1 MHDGLPGGAGAAL
14 GVADNPRPRAWFRG
28 YGLAALWLSL
38 AFGIRWALDSAW
50 GNHFPYLF
58 FFVAVFVMIQS
69 ADAGPSLFTILG
81 GFLLADWFFVTPR
94 HSLRITDSGDQIFT
108 AIYFG
113 ISAVMLYFSLLAR
126 RARAREKA
134 AGEALRNQEEHFRSL
149 IEHSNDVISIVDAG
163 GMIVYQGP
171 SVKQIL
177 GYSPE
182 EMAERNLLEFTH
194 PEDQA
199 DVKKLLERMDP
210 AGDLGARLVFRHR
223 HKLDTWR
230 TMEASGRRLLP
241 AKPSAKQ
248 YVVNLRDISAQRR
261 LEEVHARLAAIV
273 ASSDDAIISKSLDG
287 TILSWNLGAENLYGY
302 TPEEAVGRSINLLA
316 PPDGDEQMTP
326 LLSRVAQGEHIR
338 NFETV
343 RRAKDGRLVDVSL
356 TVSPIRGG
364 QGQIVAASTI
374 ARNITERKQAERERE
389 RLMGELK
396 TAVAEVKTLS
406 GLLPICAHC
415 KRIRDDQ
422 GQWNQIELYIRQ
434 RSNANFSHGVCPE
447 CSRKFYPELFPG
459 AA

>member
-1 MHDGLPGGAGAAL
+1 M
-14 GVADNPRPRAWFRG
+14 
-28 YGLAALWLSL
+28 
-38 AFGIRWALDSAW
+38 
-50 GNHFPYLF
+50 
-58 FFVAVFVMIQS
+58 
-69 ADAGPSLFTILG
+69 
-81 GFLLADWFFVTPR
+81 
-94 HSLRITDSGDQIFT
+94 
-108 AIYFG
+108 
-113 ISAVMLYFSLLAR
+113 
-126 RARAREKA
+126 
-134 AGEALRNQEEHFRSL
+134 
-149 IEHSNDVISIVDAG
+149 
-163 GMIVYQGP
+163 
-171 SVKQIL
+171 
-177 GYSPE
+177 
-182 EMAERNLLEFTH
+182 
-194 PEDQA
+194 
-199 DVKKLLERMDP
+199 
-210 AGDLGARLVFRHR
+210 
-223 HKLDTWR
+223 
-230 TMEASGRRLLP
+230 
-241 AKPSAKQ
+241 
-248 YVVNLRDISAQRR
+248 
-261 LEEVHARLAAIV
+261 